1 MKKTV
6 VRFGLIAGG
15 MLSLLMV
22 LTMGTAKLMGSEL
35 SGGIGMAIGYTT
47 MVASFIFVH
56 FGIRSYRDTVTGG
69 HVRFWPAFRV
79 GLLISLI
86 ASICYS
92 LTWQVVYPVML
103 PDYAEKYAEQA
114 VKQAEA
120 KGASAAELEETR
132 QQMADF
138 VIQYK
143 NPLYNFAMTLL
154 EPSPIGLLV
163 SLISAG
169 VLSRRKRAQLS
180 TLGSAAS

>member
-22 LTMGTAKLMGSEL
+22 LTMGTAKLMGSEI

-56 FGIRSYRDTVTGG
+56 FGIRSYRDTVMGG
-69 HVRFWPAFRV
+69 SVGFWPALRV

-86 ASICYS
+86 AAICYS
-92 LTWQVVYPVML
+92 LTWQVVYRTML

-114 VKQAEA
+114 VQQAQA
-120 KGASAAELEETR
+120 KGASAVELEKTR
-132 QQMADF
+132 KQMAEF
-138 VIQYK
+138 VINYK
-143 NPLYNFAMTLL
+143 NPFYNFAMTLL
-154 EPSPIGLLV
+154 EPSPIALLV
-163 SLISAG
+163 SLVSAG
-169 VLSRRKRAQLS
+169 ALSRRRRESLS
-180 TLGSAAS
+180 TLGSAVS